1 MAKITINGTAY
12 IVPSGIRLSEALK
25 LESSISVPQP
35 CAGLGRCAK
44 CRVFASG
51 QLSPL
56 SAAEKQHLSEKDIKD
71 GIRLACMT
79 YITGD
84 CDVRV
89 DKAAEMT
96 IALGAAE
103 SGAAVDPAFEKY
115 GVAVDI
121 GTTTLATAL
130 YDRTG
135 TRLAALGRPNPQAR
149 WGADVISRIQA
160 SMSGERESLARAVTS
175 AINELLIELSRKSGI
190 PVSDIDGMVITGN
203 TAMLYLLTATPP
215 DALSRAPFEADRLFG
230 ECLSSRSLGIDCTD
244 AEVYLPR
251 CMSAFV
257 GADITSALL
266 ASGIC
271 RSDETRMLIDIGTNG
286 EMAIW
291 HDGRLYCCSTAAG
304 PAFEGA
310 GLSMGMPG
318 EVGAIDHATL
328 DGDRLSAHVIGDA
341 APRGICGS
349 GIVDALACLMR
360 TEQLDES
367 GLLDDDPTEIASPV
381 AVTQKDIRMV
391 QLAKSAIHA
400 GLCTL
405 VENVKLDWD
414 DIAGLSI
421 AGGFGSYLNLE
432 SAAKI
437 GLLVP
442 ELLDRTI
449 VIGNAALGGASML
462 LLDMGL
468 RAESEKLARSSE
480 TIDLSSNQVFTN
492 YYTEGMLFCD
502 EME

>member
-1 MAKITINGTAY
+1 MAEIKINGTAY
-12 IVPSGIRLSEALK
+12 TVTSGIRLSEALK
-25 LESSISVPQP
+25 IEHSISVPQP

-44 CRVFASG
+44 CRVYASG

-56 SAAEKQHLSEKDIKD
+56 SAPEKQHLSEEDIRN

-79 YITGD
+79 YINGD
-84 CDVRV
+84 CEVRV

-135 TRLAALGRPNPQAR
+135 TRLAAAGRPNPQAR
-149 WGADVISRIQA
+149 WGADVISRIAA
-160 SMSGERESLARAVTS
+160 SMAGERE
-175 AINELLIELSRKSGI
+175 ELSAAVRGAIDSLLGELAAKAEI
-190 PVSDIDGMVITGN
+190 DKSDIDGMVITGN

-215 DALSRAPFEADRLFG
+215 DALSRAPFIADRLFG
-230 ECLSSRSLGIDCTD
+230 ELVPARELGLDCG
-244 AEVYLPR
+244 AEVYLVR

-271 RSDETRMLIDIGTNG
+271 RQDGTRMLIDIGTNG

-291 HDGRLYCCSTAAG
+291 HNGRLYCCSTAAG

-318 EVGAIDHATL
+318 EVGAIDHVTL
-328 DGDRLSAHVIGDA
+328 DGDRLSAHVIGEA
-341 APRGICGS
+341 SPRGICGS
-349 GIVDALACLMR
+349 GIVDALACLML

-367 GLLDDDPTEIASPV
+367 GLLDDDPTEIAPPV

-405 VENVKLDWD
+405 VDNVSLGWD

-432 SAAKI
+432 SAARI

-462 LLDMGL
+462 LLDRGL
-468 RAESEKLARSSE
+468 RGESEKLARSSE
-480 TIDLSSNQVFTN
+480 TIDLSSNPVFTR

-502 EME
+502 EIE

>member
-56 SAAEKQHLSEKDIKD
+56 SAAEKQHLSEEDIEK
-71 GIRLACMT
+71 GVRLACCT

-84 CDVRV
+84 CEVRA
-89 DKAAEMT
+89 DKAVEMT
-96 IALGAAE
+96 IALGE
-103 SGAAVDPAFEKY
+103 SGEAAATAPAFGKY
-115 GVAVDI
+115 GAAVDI
-121 GTTTLATAL
+121 GTTTLAVAL
-130 YDRTG
+130 YDTTG
-135 TRLAALGRPNPQAR
+135 TRLAAAGRPNPQAH

-215 DALSRAPFEADRLFG
+215 DALSRAPFIADRLFG
-230 ECLSSRSLGIDCTD
+230 ELVPARELGLDCG
-244 AEVYLPR
+244 AEVYLVR

-271 RSDETRMLIDIGTNG
+271 RQDGTRMLIDIGTNG

-291 HDGRLYCCSTAAG
+291 HNGRLCCCSTAAG

-318 EVGAIDHATL
+318 EVGAIDHVTL
-328 DGDRLSAHVIGDA
+328 DGDRLAAHVIGDA
-341 APRGICGS
+341 PPRGICGS
-349 GIVDALACLMR
+349 GIVDALACLML

-367 GLLDDDPTEIASPV
+367 GLIEDDPTDIAPPV
-381 AVTQKDIRMV
+381 SLTQKDIRMV

-405 VENVKLDWD
+405 VDNVSLGWD

-432 SAAKI
+432 SAARI

-462 LLDMGL
+462 LLDRGL

-480 TIDLSSNQVFTN
+480 TVDLSSNPVFTR

>member
-1 MAKITINGTAY
+1 MAKIIINGTAY

-56 SAAEKQHLSEKDIKD
+56 SAAEKQHLSEEDIEK
-71 GIRLACMT
+71 GVRLACCT

-84 CDVRV
+84 CEVRA
-89 DKAAEMT
+89 DKAVEMT
-96 IALGAAE
+96 IALGE
-103 SGAAVDPAFEKY
+103 SGVAAATAPTFGKY
-115 GVAVDI
+115 GAAVDI
-121 GTTTLATAL
+121 GTTTLAAAL
-130 YDRTG
+130 YDTTG
-135 TRLAALGRPNPQAR
+135 TRLAAAGRPNPQAH

-318 EVGAIDHATL
+318 EVGAIDHVTL
-328 DGDRLSAHVIGDA
+328 DGDWLSAHVIGEA

-367 GLLDDDPTEIASPV
+367 GLLDDDPTEIAPPV

-391 QLAKSAIHA
+391 QLAKSAIRA

-432 SAAKI
+432 SAARI

-442 ELLDRTI
+442 DILDRTI

-462 LLDMGL
+462 LLDREL
-468 RAESEKLARSSE
+468 RGESEALAMSSE
-480 TIDLSSNQVFTN
+480 TVDLSSNPVFTR

>member
-1 MAKITINGTAY
+1 MAEIKINGTAY
-12 IVPSGIRLSEALK
+12 TVPTGIRLSEALK

-44 CRVFASG
+44 CRVYASG

-56 SAAEKQHLSEKDIKD
+56 SAPEKQHLSEEDIEK
-71 GIRLACMT
+71 GVRLACCT

-84 CDVRV
+84 CEVRA
-89 DKAAEMT
+89 DKAVEMI
-96 IALGAAE
+96 IALGE
-103 SGAAVDPAFEKY
+103 SGVAAATAPTFGKY
-115 GVAVDI
+115 GAAVDI
-121 GTTTLATAL
+121 GTTTLAAAL
-130 YDRTG
+130 YDTTG
-135 TRLAALGRPNPQAR
+135 TRLAAAGRPNPQAH

-215 DALSRAPFEADRLFG
+215 DALSRAPFIADRLFG
-230 ECLSSRSLGIDCTD
+230 ELVPARELGLDCG
-244 AEVYLPR
+244 AEVYLVR

-271 RSDETRMLIDIGTNG
+271 RQDGTRMLIDIGTNG

-291 HDGRLYCCSTAAG
+291 HNGRLYCCSTAAG

-318 EVGAIDHATL
+318 EVGAVDHVTL
-328 DGDRLSAHVIGDA
+328 DGDRLAAHVIGDVT
-341 APRGICGS
+341 PRGICGS
-349 GIVDALACLMR
+349 GIVDALACLML

-367 GLLDDDPTEIASPV
+367 GLLDDDPTDIAPPV
-381 AVTQKDIRMV
+381 SLTQKDIRMV

-462 LLDMGL
+462 LLDRGL

-480 TIDLSSNQVFTN
+480 TVDLSSNPVFTN
-492 YYTEGMLFCD
+492 YYTEGMLFLD
-502 EME
+502 ETE

>member
-1 MAKITINGTAY
+1 
-12 IVPSGIRLSEALK
+12 
-25 LESSISVPQP
+25 
-35 CAGLGRCAK
+35 
-44 CRVFASG
+44 
-51 QLSPL
+51 
-56 SAAEKQHLSEKDIKD
+56 
-71 GIRLACMT
+71 
-79 YITGD
+79 
-84 CDVRV
+84 
-89 DKAAEMT
+89 
-96 IALGAAE
+96 
-103 SGAAVDPAFEKY
+103 
-115 GVAVDI
+115 
-121 GTTTLATAL
+121 
-130 YDRTG
+130 
-135 TRLAALGRPNPQAR
+135 
-149 WGADVISRIQA
+149 
-160 SMSGERESLARAVTS
+160 
-175 AINELLIELSRKSGI
+175 
-190 PVSDIDGMVITGN
+190 MVITGN

-215 DALSRAPFEADRLFG
+215 DALSRAPFIADRLFG
-230 ECLSSRSLGIDCTD
+230 ELVPARGLGLDCD
-244 AEVYLPR
+244 AQVYLVR

-271 RSDETRMLIDIGTNG
+271 RQDDTRMLIDIGTNG
-286 EMAIW
+286 EMAIR
-291 HDGRLYCCSTAAG
+291 HNGRLYCCSTAAG

-318 EVGAIDHATL
+318 EVGAIDHVTL
-328 DGDRLSAHVIGDA
+328 DGDRLAAHVIGDA
-341 APRGICGS
+341 SPRGICGS
-349 GIVDALACLMR
+349 GIVDALACLMQ

-367 GLLDDDPTEIASPV
+367 GLIEDDPTDIAPPV
-381 AVTQKDIRMV
+381 SLTQKDIRMV

-405 VENVKLDWD
+405 VDNVSLDWD

-462 LLDMGL
+462 LLDKGL
-468 RAESEKLARSSE
+468 RGESEELARSSE
-480 TIDLSSNQVFTN
+480 TVDLSSNPVFTR